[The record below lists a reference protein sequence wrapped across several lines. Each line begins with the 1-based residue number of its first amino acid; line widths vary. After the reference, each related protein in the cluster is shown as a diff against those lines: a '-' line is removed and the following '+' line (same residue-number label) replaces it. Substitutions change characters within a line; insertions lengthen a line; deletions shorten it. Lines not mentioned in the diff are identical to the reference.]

1 MNEFLYKIGCCFV
14 GNKQQLALW
23 IKGTQEAF
31 SEIYIIAKNLYI
43 ETRELEVLKDF
54 LVNTVENLKL
64 KLKDLIN
71 VKEDMSAMRE
81 SDSSIKEHLIERV
94 NDLEKVNMER
104 STELLFAKRTMQ
116 QLMDEKS

>member
-1 MNEFLYKIGCCFV
+1 M
-14 GNKQQLALW
+14 
-23 IKGTQEAF
+23 
-31 SEIYIIAKNLYI
+31 
-43 ETRELEVLKDF
+43 
-54 LVNTVENLKL
+54 NTVENLKL

-116 QLMDEKS
+116 QLIDEKSLFDSQTEVIQRDLIETKKRYKREIKVLKEHAAKLSEENACLSQAMRSMRNFFE